1 MICPKCKKDVD
12 MLKFTTAGT
21 MCRDCHSAERI
32 GAVAVAGAA
41 ICSAVWNGQLLAHPF
56 HMAIYELMGEIE
68 KLPASEQETKV
79 VIMAGEL
86 QNRVAALRAEAA
98 KQAKCLREQS
108 AECFPE
114 ENGQKHF
121 ARLIMEGV
129 ADELDAAFNPP
140 NARADLPPTGA
151 RQPRSG
157 TEAANGG

>member
-1 MICPKCKKDVD
+1 MKNQNTNESETP
-12 MLKFTTAGT
+12 A
-21 MCRDCHSAERI
+21 
-32 GAVAVAGAA
+32 AVAGAA
-41 ICSAVWNGQLLAHPF
+41 PCSAVWNGQLLAHPF

-79 VIMAGEL
+79 VTMAGAL
-86 QNRVAALRAEAA
+86 QNRLAEMRAEAS

-140 NARADLPPTGA
+140 NDPDQR
-151 RQPRSG
+151 
-157 TEAANGG
+157 